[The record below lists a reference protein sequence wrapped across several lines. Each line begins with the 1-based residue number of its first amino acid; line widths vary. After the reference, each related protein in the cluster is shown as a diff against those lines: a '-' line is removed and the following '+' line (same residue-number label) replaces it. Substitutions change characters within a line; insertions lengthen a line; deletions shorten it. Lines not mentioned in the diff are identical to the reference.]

1 MQSPSRMTWWQWLL
15 LLAALAL
22 FAAQAGWSS
31 TLKSAAFDEQ
41 YHLAAGY
48 SYLRTGDFRLATN
61 HPPLAG
67 LIAALPLLGDDSI
80 ALPTDHPS
88 WAAGDRFLFSDV
100 FLWESGNDAQPML
113 LRARWMVTVLG
124 VLLLASIFFAARQM
138 IGARAAWLALLL
150 AVFEPNLIAHSRFVT
165 TDLALTLFTF
175 LAIWWWWRW
184 LVQARWYN
192 LLLAG
197 IFAGLAMA
205 TKYNGAL
212 VWAVIGLAL
221 LIQPTV
227 SGGATWRQRWLGL
240 AAALL
245 AASGVIW
252 AIFRFSMGPVTFLPA
267 WLPLPAPHYWQWFWN
282 TIFRILDLQG
292 ARVDFFLGE
301 ASNRYWW
308 NYFFVAAG
316 VKLPLVELLLALSG
330 FALLARDRAL
340 RRLSVLW
347 LLPALLLLLGMT
359 EVLNIGF
366 RHMLAGIPFVLLLG
380 GYVAEAVVWLYARPW
395 RTAAAGALLTIL
407 LVADTARV
415 APHYESYFN
424 QLAGPWQ
431 NWSNILVDSNL
442 DWGQDLIALRQV
454 MDEQGIDSVNLAYFG
469 KAAPEAY
476 GVNYRPL
483 PSYLRFMEGREI
495 SAYNPYTPEPGWYA
509 ISATALRTG
518 TMTPETVDLYKAF
531 RDLTPD
537 ARAGYSIYLY
547 NFAYPSGTS
556 VTRPAVL
563 AAPLWRVPP
572 ADLGL
577 DRSDTRAMVKWLESP
592 ESTVFPLGEGF
603 DRADIVRFEEVDL
616 DFGGVFTL
624 IGYAKQ
630 PDSARAGE
638 PIELTLYW
646 QAGTEIMPQPAPTRG
661 APISAF
667 VHVVDGDPAVKVA
680 EFDGWHTALRG
691 LEPGDII
698 AQRVT
703 LTIDEDVAPK
713 EYDLLV
719 GLYSPQNWQRLTTV
733 QDGKPRDY
741 AVAGTIEVAP

>member
-1 MQSPSRMTWWQWLL
+1 MQTPARMTWWQWLL

-67 LIAALPLLGDDSI
+67 LIAALPLLGDATI
-80 ALPTDHPS
+80 TLPTGHPS
-88 WAAGDRFLFSDV
+88 WAAGDRFLFSDN
-100 FLWESGNDAQPML
+100 FLWESGNDAQSIL
-113 LRARWMVTVLG
+113 LRARWMVTLLG

-138 IGARAAWLALLL
+138 MGARAAWLAFLL
-150 AVFEPNLIAHSRFVT
+150 AIFEPNLIAHSRFVT

-175 LAIWWWWRW
+175 LAVWWWWRW

-192 LLLAG
+192 VLLAG
-197 IFAGLAMA
+197 VFAGLAMA

-212 VWAVIGLAL
+212 VWVVIGLAL
-221 LIQPTV
+221 MIQPTV
-227 SGGATWRQRWLGL
+227 RGGAAWRQRWLGL

-252 AIFRFSMGPVTFLPA
+252 AIFRFSIGPVTFLPA

-282 TIFRILDLQG
+282 TVFRILDLQG

-308 NYFFVAAG
+308 NYFFVATG

-330 FALLARDRAL
+330 FALLARDRSL

-366 RHMLAGIPFVLLLG
+366 RHMLAGIPFMLLLG
-380 GYVAEAVVWLYARPW
+380 GYVAEAVSWLYARPR
-395 RTAAAGALLTIL
+395 RTAAVGALLTMLL
-407 LVADTARV
+407 LVDTARI

-476 GVNYRPL
+476 GVRYRPL

-495 SAYNPYTPEPGWYA
+495 GAYNPYTPEPGWYA

-518 TMTPETVDLYKAF
+518 TMTPETVDLYKPF
-531 RDLTPD
+531 RERTPD
-537 ARAGYSIYLY
+537 AHAGYSIYLY
-547 NFAYPSGTS
+547 NVAYPSGTS
-556 VTRPAVL
+556 VTRPTVL
-563 AAPLWRVPP
+563 ETPLWRVPP

-577 DRSDTRAMVKWLESP
+577 DRDNTRAMVKWLEST
-592 ESTVFPLGEGF
+592 ESTVFPQSEGF
-603 DRADIVRFEEVDL
+603 DRAGIVGFQDVDV
-616 DFGGVFTL
+616 DFGDVLTL
-624 IGYAKQ
+624 VGYTKHSDPA
-630 PDSARAGE
+630 SAGALMD
-638 PIELTLYW
+638 LTLYW
-646 QAGTEIMPQPAPTRG
+646 RVGMEPMPQPAPTRG

-667 VHVVDGDPAVKVA
+667 VHVVDGDPAAKVA

-703 LTIDEDVAPK
+703 LAFAEDVAPK
-713 EYDLLV
+713 KYDLLV
-719 GLYSPQNWQRLTTV
+719 GLYSPQSWQRLTTV
-733 QDGKPRDY
+733 QDGEPRDY